1 MLIDLRVYR
10 YLPGKFHKFLRSYE
24 QFGFPLTSR
33 HLGKTLG
40 IFTSESGVQN
50 RTFQFFM
57 YESAGHRERCRVG
70 MLADP
75 EWHAFVKMDSDALL
89 EQMNTLLRPTAFS
102 PVGGERLPPPVLV
115 TDGPARIF
123 ELTTWTARAD
133 RFEEALKLLNDNA
146 AGTDNATGADTVTA
160 APAGVG
166 PQTIG
171 YFVAHTGCLA
181 QILRLTAFGNEE
193 DRDAHAALAA
203 TDSDLRSFQT
213 ALRSLIVHED
223 STLLCP
229 TAYSPLR

>member
-33 HLGKTLG
+33 HLGQTLG

-57 YESAGHRERCRVG
+57 YENSGHRERCRIG

-115 TDGPARIF
+115 TDGPARLF

-133 RFEEALKLLNDNA
+133 RVDEALKLLNDNA
-146 AGTDNATGADTVTA
+146 TGADDPTGTL
-160 APAGVG
+160 AGVG

-171 YFVAHTGCLA
+171 YFVAQTGCRA
-181 QILRLTAFGNEE
+181 QILRLAAFGSEE
-193 DRDAHAALAA
+193 DRDACAALAA
-203 TDSDLRSFQT
+203 TDADMRSFQT

-229 TAYSPLR
+229 TPYSPLR

>member
-57 YESAGHRERCRVG
+57 YESSGHRERCRIG

-102 PVGGERLPPPVLV
+102 PVGGERLPPPMLV
-115 TDGPARIF
+115 ADGPARLF
-123 ELTTWTARAD
+123 ELTTWTARPD
-133 RFEEALKLLNDNA
+133 RFDEALKLLNDNA
-146 AGTDNATGADTVTA
+146 AGAL
-160 APAGVG
+160 AGVG

-171 YFVAHTGCLA
+171 YFVAQTGCRA
-181 QILRLTAFGNEE
+181 QILRLVAFASEEEMAVKSEDFLLRRSGLSWTGSLLAEAAPLIGGILAENAGRSGATAS
-193 DRDAHAALAA
+193 R
-203 TDSDLRSFQT
+203 
-213 ALRSLIVHED
+213 
-223 STLLCP
+223 
-229 TAYSPLR
+229 

>member
-10 YLPGKFHKFLRSYE
+10 YLPGKFHKFLQSYA

-33 HLGKTLG
+33 HLGRTLG

-57 YESAGHRERCRVG
+57 YESSGHRERCRVG

-102 PVGGERLPPPVLV
+102 PVGGERLPPPVLIAE
-115 TDGPARIF
+115 GPARLF
-123 ELTTWTARAD
+123 ELTTWTTRAD
-133 RFEEALKLLNDNA
+133 RFDEALKLLDDNA
-146 AGTDNATGADTVTA
+146 AGM
-160 APAGVG
+160 PAGG

-171 YFVAHTGCLA
+171 YFIADTGCRA
-181 QILRLTAFGNEE
+181 QILRLVAFSSEE
-193 DRDAHAALAA
+193 DRDAQAARAA
-203 TDSDLRSFQT
+203 TDAQIRSFQT
-213 ALRSLIVHED
+213 ELRSLLVHEE

-229 TAYSPLR
+229 TSYSPLR

>member
-10 YLPGKFHKFLRSYE
+10 YLPGKFQKFLRSYE

-57 YESAGHRERCRVG
+57 YESSGHRERCRIG

-115 TDGPARIF
+115 TAGPARLF
-123 ELTTWTARAD
+123 ELTTWTTRAD
-133 RFEEALKLLNDNA
+133 RFDEALKLLNDNA
-146 AGTDNATGADTVTA
+146 TGAL
-160 APAGVG
+160 AGVG

-171 YFVAHTGCLA
+171 YFVAETGCRA
-181 QILRLTAFGNEE
+181 QILRLAAFASEE
-193 DRDAHAALAA
+193 DRDAYAALAA
-203 TDSDLRSFQT
+203 NDTDMRSFQT

-229 TAYSPLR
+229 TPYSPLR

>member
-10 YLPGKFHKFLRSYE
+10 CLPGKFHKFLRSYE

-57 YESAGHRERCRVG
+57 YESSGHRERCRIG

-123 ELTTWTARAD
+123 ELTTWTARPD
-133 RFEEALKLLNDNA
+133 RFEEALKLLNDHA
-146 AGTDNATGADTVTA
+146 AGTDHGTGALG
-160 APAGVG
+160 GVG

-171 YFVAHTGCLA
+171 YFVALTGCLA
-181 QILRLTAFGNEE
+181 QILRLAAFGSEE
-193 DRDAHAALAA
+193 ERDTHAALAA
-203 TDSDLRSFQT
+203 TDADLRSFQT

-229 TAYSPLR
+229 TPYSPLR

>member
-57 YESAGHRERCRVG
+57 YESSGHRERCRIG

-75 EWHAFVKMDSDALL
+75 EFHAFVKMDSDALL

-115 TDGPARIF
+115 TEGPARIF
-123 ELTTWTARAD
+123 ELTTWTARSD
-133 RFEEALKLLNDNA
+133 RFEEALKLLNDHA
-146 AGTDNATGADTVTA
+146 TGVDHATGAF
-160 APAGVG
+160 AGVG